1 MRAENW
7 TIPFYF
13 SQIKSKFKENI
24 WVGPERMCL
33 RSSSR
38 YRADSV
44 VSWLLVAWENTDVL
58 PSNRWAWNGPVSDS
72 TSMCFKHQQNAIL
85 HCMDL
90 AFWASAQSIFTLEKC
105 GKAPKTCLSEGKVI
119 HRFCRGEEIDNT
131 LDLNPVIEV
140 HKKAICL
147 LYHSICN
154 SN

>member
-1 MRAENW
+1 M
-7 TIPFYF
+7 
-13 SQIKSKFKENI
+13 
-24 WVGPERMCL
+24 
-33 RSSSR
+33 SSSR

-90 AFWASAQSIFTLEKC
+90 AFWASAQSIFTLVKC

-131 LDLNPVIEV
+131 LDLNPVIEIQ
-140 HKKAICL
+140 KKLFVAVKMLQIFSCL
-147 LYHSICN
+147 WNGVKCILKKSIGIRN
-154 SN
+154 WLAPHLNEMDLA